1 MHSLFILPRI
11 RILIKLLPIVV
22 IGVFLCIRSVSAV
35 AINTWDNSDA
45 DNSWNNPNNWSLG
58 VVPDSDDIATFDATS
73 DTPCNIDADVNV
85 AGFDINTGY
94 TSTITQTSTYTITVG
109 GNGFLQDVGT
119 FSGGSGTIDINGNLT
134 LNGAS
139 AVFNSTSGTLQLG
152 GGSFNHTSGTFNH
165 SSGTVKIDRT
175 SGDVV
180 INPNASGTT
189 LYNLTVELVNG
200 ANNFFINNSNALTV
214 TNVLNL
220 NNGNMMSN
228 TLTMTGPAVNVSA
241 DYDIGTT
248 TILFSGTAD
257 QAFNNSFTGNF
268 DHPITINKAS
278 GTVTQNGNLTQ
289 NANFTLTSG
298 TYTVSPATTFAFTSG
313 TFNQTGGTFNGGDS
327 TLNFDAILT
336 INGAS
341 AVFNSTSGTL
351 ELAQNFNHT
360 SGTFNHSSG
369 TVKVDRTGDVTINPN
384 STVFNNLTVELG
396 LDTNWLYLNSEPIT
410 VQGTLSLNNGKIN
423 NSNNVTVQGDFTML
437 AGFDDSLVTYNF
449 TGTNDQVATFGNT
462 GIINTDITINK
473 TSGTF
478 TLGSALVMDAASQDL
493 TLTSGTLD
501 LAGYDLTVNGSGGTF
516 VINSGT
522 TLQLQ
527 GGQTITTNGG
537 YPQLAAGS
545 TVVYTK
551 TSGTTTIENWNYD
564 NLTING
570 PGGIFQIGTTKS
582 ISGNVTITAGTFFT
596 NSYNFTVNGV
606 FSNDGNFQIQGDE
619 TLNFS
624 GTGGFD
630 SNSGTFT
637 YVGDSDGLADTWILK
652 DMSYYNLVIDP
663 VDANDIV
670 TYSGTIP
677 GTLNDNLI
685 AYWKLDESSIG
696 GAGSIADSAG
706 AYTGTP
712 SNIIAPEGPNADVPT
727 LNFADTQS
735 WDFDGGTDIIN
746 TSLNIDQ
753 SSGTTGVT
761 FSAWVKPETTSGGN
775 HAVIGTD
782 NGGFDWGIYRS
793 GSNWIIPTGAG
804 FWTTGKTVTAGTW
817 QHVAVVYEP
826 GVGTTFY
833 LNGSAATTA
842 TIAYDTSANNV
853 AIGKSPGYAEAFD
866 GLIDD
871 VRVYDAPLTSDQIA
885 ILAGGDTTDEVV
897 VDITTLAVN
906 GSLTVSGGTMT
917 APPTINLGGSF
928 DSTGGTFSHN
938 SGSVNFTT
946 TATGNIAGS
955 TTFYNLSCTQAGKP
969 LVFSNTGT
977 QTVAGA
983 LTLTGGTGDLITLRS
998 DSDGNQWSLNVSG
1011 SSSVDYVNV
1020 KDSDA
1025 SSGSAIVHAVDSA
1038 RSVDAGN
1045 NLNWSFNT
1053 EPVASSV
1060 SGSSATDGTGEVTV
1074 QFTIDDD
1081 DDDDTLQAL
1090 VEYNIG
1096 AGWNKATISESL
1108 ADTTATYGTPDVEND
1123 NVHQIGNVAGYITT
1137 SSGANTISAGWT
1149 SQTDEPTADTSG
1161 AQIRITPYDGTGTGT
1176 TQTSSTF
1183 IIDNSAPT
1191 GLGSFQSTANTST
1204 TIALSWDA
1212 ASDTNFNHYEIWY
1225 GTNQSDVEN
1234 RTGTASEWD
1243 NSNDGNLSTAG
1254 TTTTTITGLMGGST
1268 YYLRIWAIDGYG
1280 NTAQSTTVSV
1290 NNNGL
1295 PTASSLTA
1303 AQTTNGN
1310 GKVNLSFIAGDSDND
1325 DTLQFSVY
1333 YNVGSSWVKA
1343 TISETVSDIA
1353 ATHGTPDVENDNTYQ
1368 IGNATGYVTTSS
1380 GNNTITAVWDAASD
1394 LGTADISN
1402 AQIRVTPYDGTEV
1415 GSILTSDAFV
1425 LDQVA
1430 PSGGFTSTIYAS
1442 SVGSTSLNLVWIP
1455 VTTESNFDKYQIY
1468 YKLST
1473 AGSYTLYGDVSGMA
1487 TSTAPMTGLT
1497 SGAMYAV
1504 YVMALDSYG
1513 NSVNSGGRSFIIS
1526 SSSSSGSSPTGGGA
1540 GFGNTY
1546 TYTGG
1551 GSSSNNDQVTEVEV
1565 EIEVPPTDDVAEVVN
1580 DFESTWNT
1588 EVVSQLNG
1596 HWAEPYLKDFYE
1608 NTLINQ
1614 INESASGDSIESQV
1628 ISYLFDPEE
1637 QMSRIEFL
1645 EAAMD
1650 LLDVNVVSEA
1660 TYMPFL
1666 DMTIYDEGAEYIIT
1680 AYENGIIQGYPDGT
1694 FHPNWTI
1701 NRAEALKIVFLITH
1715 DDVETLYGDALLD
1728 YYYLPANPFP
1738 DVDIDAWYAPY
1749 VIHAYA
1755 QGIVSGYGDGY
1766 MRPERTIALG
1776 EMAKI
1781 ITLVMKLQEM

>member
-1 MHSLFILPRI
+1 
-11 RILIKLLPIVV
+11 
-22 IGVFLCIRSVSAV
+22 
-35 AINTWDNSDA
+35 
-45 DNSWNNPNNWSLG
+45 
-58 VVPDSDDIATFDATS
+58 
-73 DTPCNIDADVNV
+73 
-85 AGFDINTGY
+85 
-94 TSTITQTSTYTITVG
+94 
-109 GNGFLQDVGT
+109 
-119 FSGGSGTIDINGNLT
+119 
-134 LNGAS
+134 
-139 AVFNSTSGTLQLG
+139 
-152 GGSFNHTSGTFNH
+152 
-165 SSGTVKIDRT
+165 
-175 SGDVV
+175 
-180 INPNASGTT
+180 
-189 LYNLTVELVNG
+189 
-200 ANNFFINNSNALTV
+200 
-214 TNVLNL
+214 
-220 NNGNMMSN
+220 
-228 TLTMTGPAVNVSA
+228 
-241 DYDIGTT
+241 
-248 TILFSGTAD
+248 
-257 QAFNNSFTGNF
+257 
-268 DHPITINKAS
+268 
-278 GTVTQNGNLTQ
+278 
-289 NANFTLTSG
+289 
-298 TYTVSPATTFAFTSG
+298 
-313 TFNQTGGTFNGGDS
+313 
-327 TLNFDAILT
+327 
-336 INGAS
+336 
-341 AVFNSTSGTL
+341 
-351 ELAQNFNHT
+351 
-360 SGTFNHSSG
+360 G

-1551 GSSSNNDQVTEVEV
+1551 GSSSNNDQVAEVEVEV